1 MRIRVVSAH
10 LLGAAAADEVAGA
23 LRRAI
28 GARGAATLAVSGGKT
43 PAPMFSALA
52 AFDLPWDVVDV
63 FQVDERIAP
72 AGDPARNATAQ
83 AVLPG
88 RFHPMPVEDPD
99 PAAAAARY
107 AASLPDAFDCIHLGL
122 GDDGHTA
129 SLLPGDPVLDE
140 EKLTVAVTGVYQGR
154 ARMTLTRP
162 VLDRARQLLGELAV
176 QHVGQPRISRNRKS
190 DRVVDDNQLPLFL
203 DPAQELFKALS
214 SSQIDKLTP
223 IQAFDLLRQWHE
235 KF

>member
-162 VLDRARQLLGELAV
+162 VLDRARQVVWLVSGASKRARVAQLMQGDPSIPA
-176 QHVGQPRISRNRKS
+176 GRIRAPG
-190 DRVVDDNQLPLFL
+190 VLVL
-203 DPAQELFKALS
+203 DPSADPAS
-214 SSQIDKLTP
+214 
-223 IQAFDLLRQWHE
+223 
-235 KF
+235 